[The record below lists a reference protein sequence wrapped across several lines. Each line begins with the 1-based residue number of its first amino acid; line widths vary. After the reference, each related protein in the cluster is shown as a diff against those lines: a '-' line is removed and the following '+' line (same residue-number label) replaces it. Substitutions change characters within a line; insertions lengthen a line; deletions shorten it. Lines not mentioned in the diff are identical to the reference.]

1 MKRVAT
7 LLILLLSVCWA
18 DVAEAKPK
26 RWVLTTATVGGQ
38 LWDRLS
44 AAQLAAMFLPRL
56 IRIKPREV
64 LLWIQSIFFGL
75 PMGAAIG
82 GSAGAVAG
90 HALAGGER
98 VGHVA
103 LATGVTG
110 VSSFG
115 LLGLAPVSG
124 PAIAPMWATGA
135 TGAVV
140 GVPVAAGMATHE
152 KKERRVRVAVSPSF
166 TPKYKGLA
174 LSARFGKAHLTAAAL
189 VPAVVCRPIYG

>member
-26 RWVLTTATVGGQ
+26 RWVLTTATVGGAVVGQ
-38 LWDRLS
+38 VVGGAVGGHVF
-44 AAQLAAMFLPRL
+44 AATDPYQTEGGLG
-56 IRIKPREV
+56 
-64 LLWIQSIFFGL
+64 LWIQSIFFGL

-174 LSARFGKAHLTAAAL
+174 LSARF
-189 VPAVVCRPIYG
+189 